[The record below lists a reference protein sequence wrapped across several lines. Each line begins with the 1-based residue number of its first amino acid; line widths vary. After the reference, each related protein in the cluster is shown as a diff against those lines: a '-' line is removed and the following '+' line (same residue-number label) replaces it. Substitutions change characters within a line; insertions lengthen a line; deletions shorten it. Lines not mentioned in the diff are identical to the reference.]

1 MYLSR
6 LILNPRSR
14 RVQREIAQPYQ
25 MHRTLMNA
33 FPDDLG
39 SGQERALYRLEQP
52 GRDRQLV
59 LLVQS
64 RMSPDW
70 SFLTRPEARDYLLPA
85 ITPNPAVKEFRPSL
99 SAGQSLAFRLLANPT
114 VKRRFPNGDHKRVG
128 IYDAE
133 EQLAWLQRKG
143 KQGGFELLSANLSNQ
158 GMVRSTIRRNG
169 GETHA
174 LKLLAV
180 RFDGVLRVTD
190 AEALSETV
198 GRGIGSGRDLGSACS
213 HWPRHGSDI
222 GDRRPGMG
230 PAAPQL
236 TANPGLYLNN

>member
-1 MYLSR
+1 MYLSQ

-25 MHRTLMNA
+25 MHRTLMKA

-39 SGQERALYRLEQP
+39 SGQERALFRLEQP
-52 GRDRQLV
+52 GHDRQLV

-70 SFLTRPEARDYLLPA
+70 SFLRRPEARDYLLLVP
-85 ITPNPAVKEFRPSL
+85 TPNPAVKDCRPSL
-99 SAGQSLAFRLLANPT
+99 GAGQLLAFRLLANPT
-114 VKRRFPNGDHKRVG
+114 VKRKFPNGDHKRVG
-128 IYDAE
+128 ICDADD
-133 EQLAWLQRKG
+133 QLAWLQRKG
-143 KQGGFELLSANLSNQ
+143 QQGGFEALSANLSNQ
-158 GMVRSTIRRNG
+158 GMVRGTIRRNG

-190 AEALSETV
+190 AEALSETL
-198 GRGIGSGRDLGSACS
+198 GRGIGSGKGFGFGLLSLA
-213 HWPRHGSDI
+213 
-222 GDRRPGMG
+222 
-230 PAAPQL
+230 PARS
-236 TANPGLYLNN
+236 